1 MFKNDKRIA
10 RDDSI
15 ARQRWQEFL
24 PLVGVVGWV
33 GEHDV
38 VVTTPQARLF
48 KETSHATG
56 MDVCHRGEAA
66 AMKVAPQD
74 PERPRVRLHERHSM
88 GTAAEGFDA
97 DGSGPGIEI

>member
-1 MFKNDKRIA
+1 MCRGIPLFSWGVGPIRSQPEDRQGGVPIAILAEQQQAGHTRRDHHFGEMFKNDKRIA

-38 VVTTPQARLF
+38 VVTTPQARLY

-56 MDVCHRGEAA
+56 M
-66 AMKVAPQD
+66 
-74 PERPRVRLHERHSM
+74 
-88 GTAAEGFDA
+88 
-97 DGSGPGIEI
+97 